1 MGVTNQQIHKYEKGA
16 NRLATSRLL
25 QLSKILDVPVSFF
38 YDGLEQEKDLH
49 VMCTTNNGKQ
59 FVIKFVDPGDVIVD
73 ISVMRTF

>member
-49 VMCTTNNGKQ
+49 VTCTTNNGKQ

-73 ISVMRTF
+73 ISVLS